1 MSENEVDWSVV
12 LETLKGECF
21 RRPEVLKPLWDR
33 VLESA
38 IMLCTGRF
46 RRAWDKEIGGFRELP
61 ESDKKLEDQFQANFN
76 EAKRRLIEKCKEFGL
91 DPRDFQASD
100 IYETFVR

>member
-12 LETLKGECF
+12 LKNLKDECF
-21 RRPEVLKPLWDR
+21 RRPAVLKPLWEKMFD
-33 VLESA
+33 SA
-38 IMLCTGRF
+38 IMLCAGRS
-46 RRAWDKEIGGFRELP
+46 RRAWDKEIGARELP

-100 IYETFVR
+100 IYETFAR